1 MAEEFDSLS
10 LGLLPERPVNW
21 ASVVTSYLVQALLTL
36 VLAEIAILQPARMQ
50 LVPQHLTYTPLA
62 PVKETQRTPTT
73 VEVKPHV
80 TPPAPMSAR
89 LIVPANLP
97 ITRPHT
103 SPIEPPKMEFPSAMP
118 MLKPD
123 VTVPK
128 APVQTGMFS
137 AKPPTPTVNRAA
149 AQVQTGGF
157 GDPEGLP
164 GQGSSQAHLTTASLG
179 SFE

>member
-1 MAEEFDSLS
+1 MSEEFESLS

-62 PVKETQRTPTT
+62 PVRETQRTLTT

-80 TPPAPMSAR
+80 APPAPTTAR

-103 SPIEPPKMEFPSAMP
+103 APIEPPKMEFPSAKP
-118 MLKPD
+118 MLKPA

-137 AKPPTPTVNRAA
+137 AKPPTPTLNRAA
-149 AQVQTGGF
+149 EQVQTGGF
-157 GDPEGLP
+157 GDPQGLTGP
-164 GQGSSQAHLTTASLG
+164 GNSEAHLTAASLG
-179 SFE
+179 